1 MAFLSRMSRCLES
14 ASSIPTDVKF
24 IFRGEEGAIM
34 KEVAAHKIILG
45 IASDVFERQFFG
57 CLGEPKDE
65 IEIKD
70 AKVEV
75 FDVMVQY
82 IYHKKLDWMEYD
94 LSFLSSL
101 YYLAEKFI
109 IEELREEIIA
119 SIPKHEVSE
128 ENVLDM
134 AILAEDNLHHQPL
147 SDALYEA
154 AASFLQHKFDGK
166 LENVYNFCSEIE
178 SSQANGLVLLKMLAK
193 MKVLQSPKCENCKQ
207 TPCLNGQ
214 LLTRENFVPGATVV
228 EYHERSK
235 LVQFDID
242 FFDGSGVQREL
253 FGRKMFGQ
261 TYETIGYYSSNP
273 TFKCF

>member
-1 MAFLSRMSRCLES
+1 MAFLNRMSRCLES

-34 KEVAAHKIILG
+34 KEVAAHKTILG

-70 AKVEV
+70 ANAEV
-75 FDVMVQY
+75 FNVLVQY
-82 IYHKKLDWMEYD
+82 IYHKKLDWMDYD
-94 LSFLSSL
+94 LGFLSSL

-109 IEELREEIIA
+109 VEELREEIIA
-119 SIPKHEVSE
+119 NIPKHEVTE
-128 ENVLDM
+128 ENVLDV
-134 AILAEDNLHHQPL
+134 AILAEGSLHHQPL
-147 SDALYEA
+147 SDTLYEA
-154 AASFLQHKFDGK
+154 AASFLKYKFEGK

-178 SSQANGLVLLKMLAK
+178 ASEANGLVLLKMLAK
-193 MKVLQSPKCENCKQ
+193 MKILQSPKCENCKQ

-228 EYHERSK
+228 DDHHKCK
-235 LVQFDID
+235 LVQVDLD
-242 FFDGSGVQREL
+242 FFDGEGVRREI
-253 FGRKMFGQ
+253 FGWKRDNGPEF
-261 TYETIGYYSSNP
+261 IGYYSHNP